1 MRDGNTTTVQV
12 KGRLQIDDGKAP
24 VAAALAGGGVL
35 LIDSLM
41 VADALALGDLV
52 AVLPDYSFRAGQP
65 I

>member
-1 MRDGNTTTVQV
+1 VRDGNTTAVQV

-24 VAAALAGGGVL
+24 VAAALAGGGL
-35 LIDSLM
+35 MIDSLM
-41 VADALALGDLV
+41 VADVLALGDLV